1 MFILDTDHFSL
12 MEWREGMA
20 RQNLLKRLVQVQPE
34 KVFTSIITYE
44 EQTRGWM
51 AYTARARSTTQQ
63 VEAYAKL
70 KRHLDIYSRTQVL
83 EFDERAGTEF
93 DHLRATR
100 IQVGTMDMKI
110 AAIAIAHDAT
120 LLTRNLK
127 DFIRLPNLRI
137 EDWTI

>member
-34 KVFTSIITYE
+34 KVFTSTITYE

-70 KRHLDIYSRTQVL
+70 KRHLWIFT
-83 EFDERAGTEF
+83 AA
-93 DHLRATR
+93 LRYWN
-100 IQVGTMDMKI
+100 
-110 AAIAIAHDAT
+110 
-120 LLTRNLK
+120 LTNVPE
-127 DFIRLPNLRI
+127 PNL
-137 EDWTI
+137 TISELLEYRLALWI